1 MSKSITWMLLSFCL
15 AAGQAVAQGA
25 ISLKEDAPDRYVV
38 QKGDTL
44 WSISAKFLKEPWR
57 WAEIWKLNLDQI
69 KNPNKIFPG
78 NVIVLDRNRGGSL
91 VLGATVRLS
100 PQVRAEP
107 LSEDAIPAIPP
118 HIIEPFL
125 VQPLVIEVDSM
136 STAPR
141 IVGTEESRVYLGPGG
156 IAYISGIGNSKE
168 VNWQIYRPGNPLVD
182 PDTKRTLGY
191 EAVFL
196 GTGRLTRSG
205 DPATLQ
211 IVTARQEIGN
221 GDRLIATGK
230 PVINQYLPH
239 APKTPLQAKAIS
251 IYGALATSEAGRDA
265 VVVLNKGSRDGLE
278 NGHVLALYRAG
289 AKVVDPSSEL
299 SRDSAPTF
307 QLPDERY
314 GLVLVFR
321 TFAAVSYALI
331 MESSRPVAPGDFLRT
346 P

>member
-1 MSKSITWMLLSFCL
+1 MSKFITWILLSLCL
-15 AAGQAVAQGA
+15 TAGQAVAQGA

-44 WSISAKFLKEPWR
+44 WSIAAKFLKEPWR
-57 WAEIWKLNLDQI
+57 WAEIWKLNQEQI
-69 KNPNKIFPG
+69 KNPNRIFPG

-91 VLGATVRLS
+91 ALGAPVRLS
-100 PQVRAEP
+100 PQVRVEP
-107 LSEDAIPAIPP
+107 LGDEAIPAIPP

-125 VQPLVIEVDSM
+125 VQPLVIEVDGM
-136 STAPR
+136 NTAPR
-141 IVGTEESRVYLGPGG
+141 IVGTEESRVHLGPGG
-156 IAYISGIGNSKE
+156 IAYISGIGTSKE
-168 VNWQIYRPGNPLVD
+168 VNWQIYRPGKALVD

-196 GTGRLTRSG
+196 GTGRLTRG
-205 DPATLQ
+205 GEPATLQ
-211 IVTARQEIGN
+211 IVTAKQEIGN
-221 GDRLIATGK
+221 GDRLIASGR
-230 PVINQYLPH
+230 PVINQYHPH
-239 APKTPLQAKAIS
+239 APKTALQAKAIS
-251 IYGALATSEAGRDA
+251 IFGALASSEAGRDA

-299 SRDSAPTF
+299 SRDAAPTI

-321 TFAAVSYALI
+321 TFASVSYALI
-331 MESSRPVAPGDFLRT
+331 MESSRPVSPGDFLRT